1 MNLLSKIIVIIAS
14 LLSVSSLMFGIYI
27 QDLLILSVGLL
38 FALFSIVFA
47 LETQHILL
55 CTRQISQNP
64 YPIRILPS

>member
-47 LETQHILL
+47 LETQHILN
-55 CTRQISQNP
+55 NP
-64 YPIRILPS
+64 F

>member
-38 FALFSIVFA
+38 FALFSIVLA
-47 LETQHILL
+47 LETQHILN
-55 CTRQISQNP
+55 NP
-64 YPIRILPS
+64 FRK

>member
-38 FALFSIVFA
+38 FALFSIVFS
-47 LETQHILL
+47 LETQHILN
-55 CTRQISQNP
+55 NP
-64 YPIRILPS
+64 FRK